1 MAVMPLPPTAALGC
15 LLQQRL
21 AEIPALAQARCCAL
35 LNHPS
40 HGNLGDH
47 LIWAA
52 QIHYLEQIRRIP
64 VRYAASPDRYCPQ
77 ALEQAVGEQ
86 PIVLSGG
93 GQLGDVWPQLQEFIE
108 RVGNRH
114 RRNPLIIFPQS
125 LRFGDPARLQRAAAS
140 LQQHPDLTLV
150 LRDGESFQLAERH
163 FSGCRL
169 ILAPDMAFALPIDSL
184 FPGRLAP
191 PPPRPRRPWLA
202 LRRRDRERSSAG
214 WEHALAPWRPRVECS
229 DWLPLERGWIW
240 GDPRFPLSRTVATGV
255 REILQRRLLMPRGA
269 LARHR
274 WQQGL
279 ASPWRQAAQASPLN
293 RLSLGMVHEACRQ
306 VAGRQLVITD
316 RLHAVILAS
325 LLGVPAL
332 ALDNRTGKIHAFL
345 DTWSPWL
352 PSAQAVSAEWLP
364 HRLEQVVSGFR
375 GSSSP
380 L

>member
-1 MAVMPLPPTAALGC
+1 MSLPPIAALGC

-21 AEIPALAQARCCAL
+21 AEIPSLAQARCCAL

-52 QIHYLEQIRRIP
+52 QIHYLGQIRRIP
-64 VRYAASPDRYCPQ
+64 VRYIASPDRYCPR
-77 ALEQAVGEQ
+77 ALEQAVGQQ

-93 GQLGDVWPQLQEFIE
+93 GQLGDVWPRLQEFIE

-114 RRNPLIIFPQS
+114 RLNPLIIFPQS
-125 LRFGDPARLQRAAAS
+125 LGFRDQERLQRAAAC
-140 LQQHPDLTLV
+140 LQEHPDLTLV
-150 LRDGESFQLAERH
+150 LRDGVSFQLAERH

-184 FPGRLAP
+184 FPGGLMP
-191 PPPRPRRPWLA
+191 PQLRPRRPWLA
-202 LRRRDRERSSAG
+202 LRRRDRERASAG
-214 WEHALAPWRPRVECS
+214 WEHELAPWRPLVECS

-240 GDPRFPLSRTVATGV
+240 GDPRLPFSRTVATGV

-269 LARHR
+269 LARRR

-279 ASPWRQAAQASPLN
+279 APSWRQAAQASPLN

-306 VAGRQLVITD
+306 LAGRQLVITD
-316 RLHAVILAS
+316 RLHGVILAS

-345 DTWSPWL
+345 DTWSRWL
-352 PSAQAVSAEWLP
+352 PLAQSVPPERLGQ
-364 HRLEQVVSGFR
+364 RLEESASRFCE
-375 GSSSP
+375 SSFP